1 MLISELGINVSPG
14 EANVGDVPSPRGDII
29 VTSGGGGLSL
39 PGLIELLW

>member
-29 VTSGGGGLSL
+29 VTSGGGLSL
-39 PGLIELLW
+39 PGLIELL